1 MNNQNKKKPICCF
14 CGRECENIYG
24 NNPYPVS
31 KNEDDR
37 CCDYCDA
44 TIVLPKR
51 VEVLIAK
58 TNEWEI

>member
-1 MNNQNKKKPICCF
+1 MKDEKKKPICCF

-24 NNPYPVS
+24 NNPYPAS
-31 KNEDDR
+31 KNEKDR
-37 CCDYCDA
+37 CCDYCNA

-58 TNEWEI
+58 TNEWKV